1 MPKGE
6 KFRDQSN
13 ENYIKHQT
21 PQIFK
26 FYIYKWFLKWF
37 WLFGPK
43 IGIKWI
49 MELGGGLSP

>member
-1 MPKGE
+1 LMPKGE

-21 PQIFK
+21 PNLK
-26 FYIYKWFLKWF
+26 FYIYKWYFKWF

-43 IGIKWI
+43 IGSK
-49 MELGGGLSP
+49 

>member
-21 PQIFK
+21 PHFKKIFLQVVLVL
-26 FYIYKWFLKWF
+26 WS
-37 WLFGPK
+37 K
-43 IGIKWI
+43 IGSK
-49 MELGGGLSP
+49 

>member
-21 PQIFK
+21 PQILK
-26 FYIYKWFLKWF
+26 FHIYKWFSSGFGYLVLKREVS
-37 WLFGPK
+37 
-43 IGIKWI
+43 
-49 MELGGGLSP
+49 ELWS